1 MADARNHVSAWA
13 YHFKDYNPTTG
24 AFSKSI
30 NNYTA
35 SDSSGV
41 HQGVNDWRGSSN
53 ASVTHR
59 NRDTAWFLGYLIPF
73 EYYSYLSVNPTGSAY
88 HDTGHP
94 NIADYQAD
102 NLTPN
107 IVRYEARFRN
117 NNDKNEGVDDE
128 NRAAHISQVRLRTS
142 WNPSFTS
149 AGDADAIRV
158 QKIYVPKQ
166 FVPVGG
172 HDRVDTW
179 FRAQDFQFTVRT
191 VRDGVNDTTATVKL
205 SWEDMI
211 HLGILSGTVSGTGT
225 AATFSGDWSQ
235 SAV

>member
-107 IVRYEARFRN
+107 IVRYEARGPYQPGALAHELEPVVYLGGRRRCHS
-117 NNDKNEGVDDE
+117 
-128 NRAAHISQVRLRTS
+128 RAEDL
-142 WNPSFTS
+142 
-149 AGDADAIRV
+149 
-158 QKIYVPKQ
+158 
-166 FVPVGG
+166 
-172 HDRVDTW
+172 
-179 FRAQDFQFTVRT
+179 RAQAVRA
-191 VRDGVNDTTATVKL
+191 RGRP
-205 SWEDMI
+205 
-211 HLGILSGTVSGTGT
+211 
-225 AATFSGDWSQ
+225 
-235 SAV
+235 